1 MYMYVRVCV
10 CVWDV
15 QILMNIKP
23 YALFGIDRML
33 MGDGRQR
40 DSESNGGEKKMTNT
54 FDVDVCYPIRQINL
68 LYLLSKSEM
77 FWLNQMENVAI
88 RVRTD
93 DQCGDTKYNKKNTC
107 LLWYVQIYLVE
118 YLSADFQY
126 SRVFS
131 QAKPSHITFQQAFPD
146 GLGWVFIFLFFS
158 VLFIYFLRPIFG
170 QEHIMH

>member
-1 MYMYVRVCV
+1 MCVCV

-77 FWLNQMENVAI
+77 F
-88 RVRTD
+88 
-93 DQCGDTKYNKKNTC
+93 
-107 LLWYVQIYLVE
+107 
-118 YLSADFQY
+118 
-126 SRVFS
+126 
-131 QAKPSHITFQQAFPD
+131 
-146 GLGWVFIFLFFS
+146 
-158 VLFIYFLRPIFG
+158 
-170 QEHIMH
+170 